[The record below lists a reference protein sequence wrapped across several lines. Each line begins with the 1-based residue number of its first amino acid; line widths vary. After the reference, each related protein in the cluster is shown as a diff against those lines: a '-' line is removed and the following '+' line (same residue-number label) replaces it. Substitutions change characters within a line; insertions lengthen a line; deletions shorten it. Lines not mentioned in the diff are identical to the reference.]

1 MKKQQKKA
9 FTLVELLV
17 VIAIL
22 AILASVAVVGY
33 TAFIKN
39 AAVSNDEN
47 VVAQMNRYLEA
58 LKADDQDLEIGE
70 DNIAWLLAE
79 LVDAGLESVEPYALK
94 YGYHYYF
101 NKSEQKFVLEDNEGD
116 ALDIQVARHF
126 SLRASADGEENTRGF
141 NSLSP
146 YAAFTKA
153 GYLFA
158 DLGGDWADLVKKF
171 KEVKTLEDLE
181 TLHSGAS
188 NMAIGNQNVTGLQAL
203 VEATVFVTENGNLVK
218 DVDGTH
224 NNVVVQQQATGEKFD
239 EEGNTLFEVLGYK
252 QDANGTKTIDEANPL
267 FVPVEENQNV
277 ELPAD
282 VTYVATEFLSNVVS
296 SEAKVEVDGVQVEVN
311 VTVTIKKETVDEIKD
326 ILDQGTD
333 TTQINVTVVNTSG
346 VTVEVKTTV
355 TENDDGTVT
364 TTTSVKVGD
373 EEKLVPNR
381 NTVTD
386 FTLGFEDS
394 AKSTV
399 IDDVRYIAWD
409 GGQFTFTTSD
419 FVGKIANQ
427 PVIEANKA
435 LDWTWVVKGD
445 EDEEGTSGVYHDYVT
460 VENGVLT
467 LDAKGGDAPAINEI
481 VVTAT
486 TEVYPEGEEGVS
498 KTYTLKVVRVTAIN
512 GLQLAGKN
520 WANKTTLV
528 NAGSAVDYAITYTD
542 LSYNQTAATNLCDTS
557 ITWSYYGG
565 GTTAEEGTTTVSAQ
579 GEGNGQFTLKVGPYV
594 THTTTLSIFD
604 DTQFPIQAKNNYT
617 IMVGN
622 GNAVKAS
629 DLFVGTEIPA
639 DAVIKVYWDGTYTND
654 TYMNPVRP
662 EVPTSGEGL
671 TVNAEEYSL
680 ASGLANAEI
689 QFTGTSES
697 LVSLAV
703 VQNGVR
709 ISNYVTIKLVAGY
722 NVRNYT
728 DLTSNVNTTADKNGN
743 YSYPLTSNV
752 VFLDNIT
759 MSGDVNF
766 LQIPADKT
774 LYGNGFKF
782 DIMKGRDK
790 EEGIINLKGTL
801 RDIMIIGRVYQDFKF
816 SVTED
821 NSSSAVNATGNAYI
835 YNSYIANTRSP
846 LRTSG
851 AGVVIEDSVLFG
863 GRYSNID
870 MTGGTI
876 TIRGTVTTVQQ
887 VYSVTKENN
896 GGTAANNVIGMG
908 VSAWF
913 NDGKKNVVIEE
924 GANFVQYNF
933 MNESISQYLPPISVL
948 GLMEVMDLKEP
959 FNAMF
964 NDTATYGKYMFTAT
978 NGNKY
983 VNSGIVSTDKYMLNY
998 TIGGD
1003 EPSGGILGFG
1013 ANYAVGAKKIVKV
1026 TTAVNDTDEF
1036 TVVYDTKFTPSVGE
1050 VIKAGYVKVTGAQ
1063 LKAGVEFV
1071 VNTKITSTD
1080 GVSYSFQIQSDDYL
1094 TVNVSGAGSTGEYNE
1109 LTYNFSKDM
1118 SGTLGS
1124 SVVNLAVKMH
1134 DKGIHYGKMC
1144 VGVNTPVSTAYAY
1157 GTTTYQQLLEQY
1169 IEMTDGDGEGD
1180 NFYTPEN
1187 FQFVNGSVTNYWD

>member
-58 LKADDQDLEIGE
+58 LKADTNSRFHTELVSE
-70 DNIAWLLAE
+70 DNIAELLAE
-79 LVDAGLESVEPYALK
+79 LVDAGLEELAPHAEK

-101 NKSEQKFVLEDNEGD
+101 NTDEEVQRFELHDNGGD

-126 SLRASADGEENTRGF
+126 SLRASADDEGNTRGF

-158 DLGGDWADLVKKF
+158 DLGGDWAELVKKF

-218 DVDGTH
+218 DVNGTH

-252 QDANGTKTIDEANPL
+252 QDANGTKTIDETNPL

-346 VTVEVKTTV
+346 AEVV
-355 TENDDGTVT
+355 VQT
-364 TTTSVKVGD
+364 TTTINEDGSVTTSTTVKVG
-373 EEKLVPNR
+373 EQEPVGVPNK

-386 FTLGFEDS
+386 FKLEFSKENDTN
-394 AKSTV
+394 KSTV
-399 IDDVRYIAWD
+399 INDVRYIAWD

-445 EDEEGTSGVYHDYVT
+445 EDEDGTSGVYHDYVT

-528 NAGSAVDYAITYTD
+528 NSGSAVDYAITYTD
-542 LSYNQTAATNLCDTS
+542 FTYNQTAATDLCDTS

-709 ISNYVTIKLVAGY
+709 ISNYVTIKVVDGY

-728 DLTSNVNTTADKNGN
+728 DFTSNVNTENTA
-743 YSYPLTSNV
+743 YPLTNNV
-752 VFLDNIT
+752 VFLADIA

-782 DIMKGRDK
+782 DITSGRK
-790 EEGIINLKGTL
+790 QEEGIINLKGTL
-801 RDIMIIGRVYQDFKF
+801 RDVKVVGAVYSTF
-816 SVTED
+816 SFSAGD
-821 NSSSAVNATGNAYI
+821 DYGSSAVNATGDAYI

-887 VYSVTKENN
+887 VYND
-896 GGTAANNVIGMG
+896 VIGIG

-933 MNESISQYLPPISVL
+933 MDQNISSKLPKLSIIGVV
-948 GLMEVMDLKEP
+948 EVMDLKDP
-959 FNAMF
+959 FNAIF
-964 NDTATYGKYMFTAT
+964 NNAATYGSYIYTSSTGA
-978 NGNKY
+978 KY
-983 VNSGIVSTDKYMLNY
+983 VNSGVSATDKYMLNY
-998 TIGGD
+998 SVTGDPTKSYTILGVGYTEYSKNAIKKVKINTDVGD
-1003 EPSGGILGFG
+1003 EEKFVI
-1013 ANYAVGAKKIVKV
+1013 
-1026 TTAVNDTDEF
+1026 
-1036 TVVYDTKFTPSVGE
+1036 VYDTRFTPQ
-1050 VIKAGYVKVTGAQ
+1050 AGTVLSTGRVEVTGAQ
-1063 LKAGVEFV
+1063 LKTGVDFKLNEKISFL
-1071 VNTKITSTD
+1071 ITSGD
-1080 GVSYSFQIQSDDYL
+1080 GTSYMFQIQNDDYKNIDVTGGNYSALDYTYSDDL
-1094 TVNVSGAGSTGEYNE
+1094 SGKMGLAESVKS
-1109 LTYNFSKDM
+1109 LHA
-1118 SGTLGS
+1118 SGL
-1124 SVVNLAVKMH
+1124 
-1134 DKGIHYGKMC
+1134 HYGKM
-1144 VGVNTPVSTAYAY
+1144 VIPVNTPVQTSKAY

-1169 IEMTDGDGEGD
+1169 IDMTTSGSEKEG
-1180 NFYTPEN
+1180 FYTPEN

>member
-158 DLGGDWADLVKKF
+158 DLGGDWAELVKSF
-171 KEVKTLEDLE
+171 YTVTTQDDLKA
-181 TLHSGAS
+181 LSDAAS
-188 NMAIGNQNVTGLQAL
+188 NMTIGNQTVTGLKAL
-203 VEATVFVTENGNLVK
+203 VDTTVFVTETGNHVVAATDK
-218 DVDGTH
+218 H
-224 NNVVVQQQATGEKFD
+224 KNVVVQPEATKDENGNKNTYTISDIKTDLNGNTATIGEKD
-239 EEGNTLFEVLGYK
+239 EEGKVTTHLF
-252 QDANGTKTIDEANPL
+252 TPDEQGH
-267 FVPVEENQNV
+267 VVEIPE
-277 ELPAD
+277 D
-282 VTYVATEFLSNVVS
+282 VTYVAPNFII
-296 SEAKVEVDGVQVEVN
+296 VDTSTTVTDEEGTTVN
-311 VTVTIKKETVDEIKD
+311 VTVTVTISKETPDD
-326 ILDQGTD
+326 IAAILES
-333 TTQINVTVVNTSG
+333 TVVVSTG
-346 VTVEVKTTV
+346 VTVQNSSGATV
-355 TENDDGTVT
+355 TIANSQVT
-364 TTTSVKVGD
+364 IGEGKADIEDKNKVTG
-373 EEKLVPNR
+373 
-381 NTVTD
+381 
-386 FTLGFEDS
+386 FTLAMD
-394 AKSTV
+394 AKDNKSEV
-399 IDDVRYIAWD
+399 IDGVTYIAWD
-409 GGQFTFTTSD
+409 GGTFTFKVSD
-419 FVGKIANQ
+419 FVGELENQ
-427 PVIEANKA
+427 AVVNNNV
-435 LDWTWVVKGD
+435 TWSVSAKDKDDV
-445 EDEEGTSGVYHDYVT
+445 SYSNYVT
-460 VENGVLT
+460 ITQNEDDRHSAT
-467 LDAKGGDAPAINEI
+467 LSLLANDGLAPAVDEI
-481 VVTAT
+481 TVTASANC
-486 TEVYPEGEEGVS
+486 PSAAEGAMPTQTFTV
-498 KTYTLKVVRVTAIN
+498 KVVRVTAIN

-542 LSYNQTAATNLCDTS
+542 FTYNQTAATDLCDTS

-680 ASGLANAEI
+680 ASGLANTEI
-689 QFTGTSES
+689 QFTGTSDS
-697 LVSLAV
+697 TVSLAV

-709 ISNYVTIKLVAGY
+709 ISNYVTIKVVDGY
-722 NVRNYT
+722 NVRSYA

-743 YSYPLTSNV
+743 YSYPLTNNV
-752 VFLDNIT
+752 VFLADIT

-782 DIMKGRDK
+782 DITKGRLK

-801 RDIMIIGRVYQDFKF
+801 RDVMVVGAVYSTFAF
-816 SVTED
+816 SAGD
-821 NSSSAVNATGNAYI
+821 DYGSSAVNATGDAYI

-887 VYSVTKENN
+887 VYSDK
-896 GGTAANNVIGMG
+896 NVIGMG

-924 GANFVQYNF
+924 GANLVQYNF
-933 MNESISQYLPPISVL
+933 MDSSISQYLPQLKVASIY
-948 GLMEVMDLKEP
+948 EVMDLKEP

-964 NDTATYGKYMFTAT
+964 NDTATYGKYMYTST
-978 NGNKY
+978 NGKTF
-983 VNSGIVSTDKYMLNY
+983 VNSGIVSTDKYMLDY
-998 TIGGD
+998 TISGS
-1003 EPSGGILGFG
+1003 PSKSYNLGSVGYFVYNAG
-1013 ANYAVGAKKIVKV
+1013 ATKTVKV
-1026 TTAVNDTDEF
+1026 NTSVNDDDEF
-1036 TVVYDTKFTPSVGE
+1036 IIAYDTKLTPTSGE
-1050 VIKAGYVKVTGAQ
+1050 IVSTGYVKVKGSQ
-1063 LKAGVEFV
+1063 LKTGVAFTF
-1071 VNTKITSTD
+1071 NSKQSYTGGDPTS
-1080 GVSYSFQIQSDDYL
+1080 YLFQIQSENYL
-1094 TVNVSGAGSTGEYNE
+1094 TINVSGVGSAGEYSE
-1109 LTYNFSKDM
+1109 ITYNFDKDL
-1118 SGTLGS
+1118 SSTLGMAES
-1124 SVVNLAVKMH
+1124 AVSMH
-1134 DKGIHYGKMC
+1134 DRGIHYGKMC

-1187 FQFVNGSVTNYWD
+1187 FTFVNGSVTNYWD

>member
-58 LKADDQDLEIGE
+58 LKADTNSRFHTELVSE
-70 DNIAWLLAE
+70 DNIAELLAE
-79 LVDAGLESVEPYALK
+79 LVDAGLEELAPHAEK

-101 NKSEQKFVLEDNEGD
+101 NTDEEVQRFELHDNGGD

-126 SLRASADGEENTRGF
+126 SLRASADDEGNTRGF

-158 DLGGDWADLVKKF
+158 DLGGDWAELVKKF

-218 DVDGTH
+218 DVNGTH

-252 QDANGTKTIDEANPL
+252 QDANGTKTIDETNPL

-346 VTVEVKTTV
+346 AEVV
-355 TENDDGTVT
+355 VQT
-364 TTTSVKVGD
+364 TTTINEDGSVTTSTTVKVG
-373 EEKLVPNR
+373 EQEPVGVPNK

-386 FTLGFEDS
+386 FKLEFSKENDTN
-394 AKSTV
+394 KSTV
-399 IDDVRYIAWD
+399 INDVRYIAWD

-445 EDEEGTSGVYHDYVT
+445 EDEDGTSGVYHDYVT

-467 LDAKGGDAPAINEI
+467 LDAKGGDAPTINEI

-486 TEVYPEGEEGVS
+486 PQVRASDDVY

-528 NAGSAVDYAITYTD
+528 NSGSAVDYAITYTD
-542 LSYNQTAATNLCDTS
+542 FSYNQTAATDLCDTS

-565 GTTAEEGTTTVSAQ
+565 GTTAEEGTTSVSAR

-629 DLFVGTEIPA
+629 DLFELQENETIPA

-662 EVPTSGEGL
+662 EVPTEGQGL
-671 TVNAEEYSL
+671 TVNAESYSL
-680 ASGLANAEI
+680 ASGLAKTEI

-709 ISNYVTIKLVAGY
+709 ISNYVTIKVVDGY
-722 NVRNYT
+722 NVRTYADMTANT
-728 DLTSNVNTTADKNGN
+728 ISSNATTK
-743 YSYPLTSNV
+743 SI
-752 VFLDNIT
+752 VFLDEIT
-759 MSGDVNF
+759 MTSDVNYF
-766 LQIPADKT
+766 TIGASHT

-782 DIMKGRDK
+782 DIKNGRLK

-801 RDIMIIGRVYQDFKF
+801 RDVMVVGKVYSTFQFQAG
-816 SVTED
+816 ED
-821 NSSSAVNATGNAYI
+821 YGSSAVNANQTTAGSYARIINC
-835 YNSYIANTRSP
+835 YIANTRSP

-851 AGVVIEDSVLFG
+851 NTIIEDSVLFG

-870 MTGGTI
+870 MTGGTV
-876 TIRGTVTTVQQ
+876 TIKGTVTTVQQ
-887 VYSVTKENN
+887 VYSAD
-896 GGTAANNVIGMG
+896 GASNVIGMG

-924 GANFVQYNF
+924 GANLVQYNF
-933 MNESISQYLPPISVL
+933 MDSSISQYLPQLKVASIY
-948 GLMEVMDLKEP
+948 EVMDLKEP

-964 NDTATYGKYMFTAT
+964 SDTTNYGQYMYTAANGKTYA
-978 NGNKY
+978 
-983 VNSGIVSTDKYMLNY
+983 NSGIVSTDKYSLAY

-1003 EPSGGILGFG
+1003 EPGGFLGIG
-1013 ANYAVGAKKIVKV
+1013 ASYAKGAKKIVKT
-1026 TTAVNDTDEF
+1026 TTAVGDDEKFIIVHDTRLD
-1036 TVVYDTKFTPSVGE
+1036 PSVGT
-1050 VIKAGYVKVTGAQ
+1050 VISAGYVEVTGAQ

-1071 VNTKITSTD
+1071 FNTKISSGT
-1080 GVSYSFQIQSDDYL
+1080 GAISYSFQIQSDDYL
-1094 TVNVSGAGSTGEYNE
+1094 TINVSGAGSTGEYNE
-1109 LTYNFSKDM
+1109 ITYAFDKDL
-1118 SGTLGS
+1118 SSTLGTVES
-1124 SVVNLAVKMH
+1124 ILSMH
-1134 DKGIHYGKMC
+1134 DRGIHYGKMC

-1187 FQFVNGSVTNYWD
+1187 FQFVNGSVSNYWD

>member
-79 LVDAGLESVEPYALK
+79 LIDAGLESVEPYALK

-101 NKSEQKFVLEDNEGD
+101 NKSEQRFELHDNEGD

-126 SLRASADGEENTRGF
+126 SLRANAVDEGY

-146 YAAFTKA
+146 YAAFTKP

-158 DLGGDWADLVKKF
+158 DLGGEWAELVKKF
-171 KEVKTLEDLE
+171 SKVTNYDELNE
-181 TLHSGAS
+181 LHNGAS
-188 NMAIGNQNVTGLQAL
+188 NMTIGGQSVTGLQAL

-218 DVDGTH
+218 DVEGEH
-224 NNVVVQQQATGEKFD
+224 NNVVVQQQATGEKKD
-239 EEGNTLFEVLGYK
+239 EENNVLFEILGYK
-252 QDANGTKTIDEANPL
+252 QDENTTKAIDADNPL
-267 FVPVEENQNV
+267 FVPVKENQTV

-296 SEAKVEVDGVQVEVN
+296 SDAKVEVDGVEVEVN
-311 VTVTIKKETVDEIKD
+311 VTVTIKKETVDEIKN

-346 VTVEVKTTV
+346 AAVEVKTTV

-386 FTLGFEDS
+386 FTLGLEDS

-409 GGQFTFTTSD
+409 VGQFTFTTTD

-445 EDEEGTSGVYHDYVT
+445 EDADGTSGVYHDYVT

-467 LDAKGGDAPAINEI
+467 LDAKGGDVPAINEI

-498 KTYTLKVVRVTAIN
+498 KTYTLKVVRVTAVN
-512 GLQLAGKN
+512 GLQLAGKD
-520 WANKTTLV
+520 WASKATLV
-528 NAGSAVDYAITYTD
+528 NSGSAVDYAITYTD
-542 LSYNQTAATNLCDTS
+542 LSYNQTVATDLCDTS

-579 GEGNGQFTLKVGPYV
+579 GKGSGQLTLKVGPYV

-617 IMVGN
+617 ITVGN

-629 DLFVGTEIPA
+629 DLFVGNTIPA

-680 ASGLANAEI
+680 ASGLANTEI

-709 ISNYVTIKLVAGY
+709 ISNYVTIKVVDGY

-743 YSYPLTSNV
+743 YSYPLTSSV

-759 MSGDVNF
+759 MSGEVNF
-766 LQIPADKT
+766 LQIPAGKT

-782 DIMKGRDK
+782 DITAGRKK

-801 RDIMIIGRVYQDFKF
+801 RDVMVVGAVYSTF
-816 SVTED
+816 SFSAGD
-821 NSSSAVNATGNAYI
+821 DYGSSAVNATGNAYI

-887 VYSVTKENN
+887 VYSDK
-896 GGTAANNVIGMG
+896 NVIGMG

-913 NDGKKNVVIEE
+913 NDSKKNVVIEE

-933 MNESISQYLPPISVL
+933 MDSSISQYLPQLKVASIY
-948 GLMEVMDLKEP
+948 EVMDLKEP

-964 NDTATYGKYMFTAT
+964 NDTATYGNYMYTAA
-978 NGNKY
+978 NGKTY
-983 VNSGIVSTDKYMLNY
+983 ANSGIVSTDKYMLNC

-1003 EPSGGILGFG
+1003 EPSGGLLGFG
-1013 ANYAVGAKKIVKV
+1013 ASYAKGAKKIVKT
-1026 TTAVNDTDEF
+1026 TTAVGDDEKFIIVHDTRLD
-1036 TVVYDTKFTPSVGE
+1036 PSVGT
-1050 VIKAGYVKVTGAQ
+1050 VLAAGYVEVTGAQ

-1071 VNTKITSTD
+1071 FNTKISSGT
-1080 GVSYSFQIQSDDYL
+1080 GAISYSFQIQSDNYL
-1094 TVNVSGAGSTGEYNE
+1094 TINVSGEGSTDKYNTI
-1109 LTYNFSKDM
+1109 TYNFDKDLG
-1118 SGTLGS
+1118 GTLGTVES
-1124 SVVNLAVKMH
+1124 ILSMH
-1134 DKGIHYGKMC
+1134 DRGIHYGKMC

-1169 IEMTDGDGEGD
+1169 IEMTDGDGVGD
-1180 NFYTPEN
+1180 NFYTPEK
-1187 FQFVNGSVTNYWD
+1187 FQFVNGAVSNYWD